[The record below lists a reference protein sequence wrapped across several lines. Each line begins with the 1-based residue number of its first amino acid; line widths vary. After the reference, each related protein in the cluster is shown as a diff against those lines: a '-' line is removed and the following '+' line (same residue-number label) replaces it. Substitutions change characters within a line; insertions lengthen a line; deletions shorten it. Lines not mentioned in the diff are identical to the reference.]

1 MNIAEPRFDIN
12 HVNGNNTVIV
22 GSRCIATITGKNH
35 SHVIRD
41 IRSLLDETKDDPDLD
56 HVKVITDSRGYT
68 TEIQLTADLALA
80 LVSGYSGQ
88 MRLAMIRAIRQLE
101 PKALPSAAVS
111 LEKFVALAT
120 LTSELVE
127 TREQLTD
134 QIIALEDQNHLNEHK
149 IGFHDKMVNT
159 ESLFSISEVAKS
171 KGIGKNRLLV
181 LMREEK
187 ILMTSSKHYNEPYQK
202 HVNAGRFSARFSSYQ
217 NKDGSIEIKVE
228 FLMTGKGVF
237 WIHEL
242 LTRDYTKA
250 A

>member
-1 MNIAEPRFDIN
+1 M
-12 HVNGNNTVIV
+12 TIV
-22 GSRCIATITGKNH
+22 GSRIIATITGKNH

-56 HVKVITDSRGYT
+56 HVKIIKDSRGYT
-68 TEIQLTADLALA
+68 TEIKLTADLALA

-101 PKALPSAAVS
+101 SKALPSTAIS
-111 LEKFVALAT
+111 SNKFVALAK

-127 TREQLTD
+127 TREQLTH
-134 QIIALEDQNHLNEHK
+134 QIITLENQNYLNEKK
-149 IGFHDKMVNT
+149 IAFHDKMVST

-171 KGIGKNRLLV
+171 MGIGKNRLLV

-187 ILMTSSKHYNEPYQK
+187 ILMTCSKHYNEPYQK
-202 HVNAGRFSARFSSYQ
+202 HVNAGRFSAKFSSHQ
-217 NKDGSIEIKVE
+217 NKDGSVEIKAE

-242 LTRDYTKA
+242 LTRDYSEA